1 MPYEFFPN
9 DVSFPGHH
17 VIALRDGAE
26 RYADS
31 GLLITRLNNQQWQIR
46 LIGGSD
52 AQQFRGVV
60 DSSLPFSKTASANR
74 NNAESAKLL
83 TSTSLG
89 TTLAVQAGESDGV
102 DFSVSPDSAL
112 CLRDTGSPGVPIYLG
127 ESLDDAIPV
136 KAPVALTSADAC
148 GDNTDLMLPA
158 AGARKFHAGHWIVM
172 GRGADTTALMSQ
184 SIKPGVIG
192 MVKRYTWRDLE
203 PKQGVYSFA
212 GMKADLAWAA
222 ANGMHLI
229 FIIED
234 KTFTMERPDPSYLD
248 KYTPRNRAGG
258 YTIVRW
264 NPTVVQRFNALV
276 KAIGVQFDGNKNFEG
291 VATQETALG
300 LDTPALKQFG
310 YTPEKYRDAYINML
324 TAATQSLPTSRVFW
338 LMNFLIGNQAYIGS
352 IANAVASKGV
362 IMGGPDVW
370 PDNKSLQSKVYPF
383 YTQFYK
389 KMPLFGQVENVC
401 YSEPHMTGGFKT
413 KYWTMTELFS
423 YARTRLHVS
432 YMFWVRVTA
441 GPKGAYTWLDA
452 LPVIAANKNFT
463 PAP

>member
-1 MPYEFFPN
+1 MKFSRMMFLSLAIISSPFAMAQSAVP
-9 DVSFPGHH
+9 
-17 VIALRDGAE
+17 DG
-26 RYADS
+26 

-46 LIGGSD
+46 LIGGSN

-60 DSSLPFSKTASANR
+60 DSSLPFSKAAGANR
-74 NNAESAKLL
+74 NSAESAKLL
-83 TSTSLG
+83 TTTSLG
-89 TTLAVQAGESDGV
+89 TSLAVQAGGSDGV

-112 CLRDTGSPGVPIYLG
+112 CLRDTGTAGVHIYLG
-127 ESLDDAIPV
+127 DSLDDAIPV

-148 GDNTDLMLPA
+148 GDNTALMLPA

-184 SIKPGVIG
+184 SIKPGVTG
-192 MVKRYTWRDLE
+192 LVKRYTWRDLE

-248 KYTPRNRAGG
+248 KYTPRNHAGG
-258 YTIVRW
+258 YTMIRW

-300 LDTPALKQFG
+300 LDSPALKQFG

-324 TAATQSLPTSRVFW
+324 TAATKSLPTSRVFW
-338 LMNFLIGNQAYIGS
+338 LMNFLVGNQAYIGS

-362 IMGGPDVW
+362 VMGGPDVW

-383 YTQFYK
+383 YTQFSK

-401 YSEPHMTGGFKT
+401 YSEPHMTGGFRT
-413 KYWTMTELFS
+413 KYWTMPELFS

-432 YMFWVRVTA
+432 YMFWVRVTSA
-441 GPKGAYTWLDA
+441 PKGAYTWLDA
-452 LPVIAANKNFT
+452 LPVIAANRNFA